1 VKILLDTHIALW
13 AFTAPGKLPNEV
25 VTELCSAENRV
36 YYSMASVW
44 EIAIKHRLKPEEVP
58 MPEETFV
65 EMCKEAGLCQLPI
78 SAEHIYMIKTL
89 VRSEGAPRH
98 NDPFDRLMISQAK
111 AEGMIFVTHDSLIPY
126 YNEKC
131 VMYV

>member
-25 VTELCSAENRV
+25 VTELCSAEHV
-36 YYSMASVW
+36 
-44 EIAIKHRLKPEEVP
+44 
-58 MPEETFV
+58 
-65 EMCKEAGLCQLPI
+65 
-78 SAEHIYMIKTL
+78 YMIKTL